1 MDIHQGGMMAGDI
14 MPRTQLPEG
23 FTEKSFT
30 KSNPLP
36 TTSSSRRGNHPEP
49 IKEVA
54 DRKSKYTL
62 PKPCPY
68 VESFKQV
75 NNDK

>member
-14 MPRTQLPEG
+14 MLRTQLPEG
-23 FTEKSFT
+23 FREKSYT

-36 TTSSSRRGNHPEP
+36 TTSSSRRGKQPEP

-54 DRKSKYTL
+54 ERKREEIHTSQAL
-62 PKPCPY
+62 SLCG
-68 VESFKQV
+68 VL
-75 NNDK
+75 